1 MADMTTIWIS
11 QATKA
16 ALDELKIHPRET
28 YDDVL
33 RRLVDVA
40 RDHVEGDGG
49 EKERLARAG

>member
-1 MADMTTIWIS
+1 MTTIWIS